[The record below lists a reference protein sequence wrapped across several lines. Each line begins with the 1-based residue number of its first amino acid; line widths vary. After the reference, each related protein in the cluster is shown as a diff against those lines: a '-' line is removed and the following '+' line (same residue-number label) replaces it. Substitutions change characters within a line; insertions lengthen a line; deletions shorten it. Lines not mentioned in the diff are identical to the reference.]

1 MIMRYMIL
9 LSLIYNFFS
18 CTAQTNKKLE
28 LRDIILNDL
37 KKDTIITFINS
48 QNDTTAIFR
57 EVEIYYNEN
66 EDTVILGYS
75 LIPPRFTGK
84 VRFIQHNLDQSS
96 AVYLDRTKELDTNNL
111 VSFAKLFTIGLWN
124 KKYDRGFKKIGLKVK
139 IK

>member
-9 LSLIYNFFS
+9 LSIIYIFFS
-18 CTAQTNKKLE
+18 CNAQTNKKLE

-37 KKDTIITFINS
+37 KKDTVITFINS

-84 VRFIQHNLDQSS
+84 VWFIQNNLDQSS
-96 AVYLDRTKELDTNNL
+96 AVYLDRTKDLDTNNL

-124 KKYDRGFKKIGLKVK
+124 KKYKKRESFFYE
-139 IK
+139 